1 MRNSKKTDEVT
12 DREIGSEKN
21 AVRKNSQPKKNL
33 LKAPILG
40 NHSLFNDVSRR
51 LELKKLIL
59 GVS

>member
-1 MRNSKKTDEVT
+1 VT
-12 DREIGSEKN
+12 DRETGSEKN

-33 LKAPILG
+33 LKAPILE

>member
-1 MRNSKKTDEVT
+1 MET
-12 DREIGSEKN
+12 GSEKN
-21 AVRKNSQPKKNL
+21 AVIKKISQPKKNL

-40 NHSLFNDVSRR
+40 DHSLFNDASRR